1 MQILNQANVLKN
13 HKIKHDDLQ
22 EFEEPMKIKGTC
34 FGIWVILC
42 FEKERWTQMKTD
54 DVRM

>member
-13 HKIKHDDLQ
+13 HKIEHDDLQ